1 MSSSRSLPREL
12 LHLAWPVLIAQAAVM
27 ATSVIDT
34 LMAGRL
40 SALDLAAVGIGASI
54 YATVFVTA
62 MGVLLALTP
71 VVAHHYGAG
80 RYTEIGADVR
90 QCAWL
95 AVLLSVA
102 TFTLLK
108 NPDPL
113 LAISRLT
120 PEVEVRV
127 RAYLDG
133 VAWAAPGVLFFR
145 VFFGFTTGI
154 GRPRPVMAF
163 NLLGLS
169 LKVPLNAV
177 FMYGH
182 FGLPALGG
190 AGCGW
195 STAVTAWIM
204 TLAAWWWCRRDA
216 DYAPYAVFTRF
227 DPPRP
232 AALRELLKLGLP
244 MGITFLVDVT
254 AFTFMAL
261 FIARLGAATSAA
273 HQIAANVA
281 VFVFMVPLSL
291 GNATG
296 VLVGQALGAGESRR
310 ARHAG
315 LLGLGVAI
323 AIAAATGSV
332 IWFGAGAL
340 ARGYTTDTAVACR
353 RDQPARHRRAVSRGR
368 CGTGGDGPG
377 AARLQTRHGTDGDLC
392 RGLVGRRAG
401 RRLPAGAHR
410 RPRPRAWRRRLLD
423 GGGGQPDA
431 GRRGG
436 DGLFPV
442 DIASD
447 HADACRHHEIASALA
462 QGHPDRTRQPGQAQ
476 PAGRRAQRATTSK

>member
-1 MSSSRSLPREL
+1 MTRPPSLPREL

-71 VVAHHYGAG
+71 VVSHHYGAG

-95 AVLLSVA
+95 AVLLSIA
-102 TFTLLK
+102 TFTSLK

-113 LAISRLT
+113 LAISHLT

-169 LKVPLNAV
+169 LKVPLNAI

-216 DYAPYAVFTRF
+216 DYAPYGVFARF

-232 AALRELLKLGLP
+232 QALRELLKLGLP

-281 VFVFMVPLSL
+281 VFVFMVPLAL

-315 LLGLGVAI
+315 LLGLGVACS
-323 AIAAATGSV
+323 IAALTGGA
-332 IWFGAGAL
+332 IWLGAGAL
-340 ARGYTTDTAVACR
+340 ARGYTTDSAVAAAAASLLAIVALYHAVDAVQAVMAQVLR
-353 RDQPARHRRAVSRGR
+353 GYKRATAPMVIYAVSLWGVGLGGGYLLGLTDAFGPARGAAGFWIAATASLALAGAGVTGYFLRVSRIR
-368 CGTGGDGPG
+368 
-377 AARLQTRHGTDGDLC
+377 
-392 RGLVGRRAG
+392 
-401 RRLPAGAHR
+401 
-410 RPRPRAWRRRLLD
+410 
-423 GGGGQPDA
+423 
-431 GRRGG
+431 
-436 DGLFPV
+436 
-442 DIASD
+442 
-447 HADACRHHEIASALA
+447 
-462 QGHPDRTRQPGQAQ
+462 
-476 PAGRRAQRATTSK
+476 

>member
-1 MSSSRSLPREL
+1 MSSPRSLPREL

-71 VVAHHYGAG
+71 VVSHHFGAG
-80 RYTEIGADVR
+80 RYLEIGADVR

-102 TFTLLK
+102 TFTVLK

-113 LAISRLT
+113 LAISQLT

-169 LKVPLNAV
+169 LKVPLNAI

-182 FGLPALGG
+182 FGMPALGG

-204 TLAAWWWCRRDA
+204 TLAAWLWCRGDA
-216 DYAPYAVFTRF
+216 EYAAYGVFDRF

-232 AALRELLKLGLP
+232 KALGELLKLGLP

-315 LLGLGVAI
+315 LLGLGVACGI
-323 AIAAATGSV
+323 ASVVGFCISLCAGLIARAYTSDEAVARAATSLLAIVAVYHAFDAVQAVMAQVLRGYKRATAPMV
-332 IWFGAGAL
+332 IYAVSLWGVGLGGGYLLGLTDTFGMARGAAGFWMAAVASLSLAGAGVT
-340 ARGYTTDTAVACR
+340 GYFLW
-353 RDQPARHRRAVSRGR
+353 VSRR
-368 CGTGGDGPG
+368 
-377 AARLQTRHGTDGDLC
+377 
-392 RGLVGRRAG
+392 V
-401 RRLPAGAHR
+401 
-410 RPRPRAWRRRLLD
+410 
-423 GGGGQPDA
+423 
-431 GRRGG
+431 
-436 DGLFPV
+436 
-442 DIASD
+442 
-447 HADACRHHEIASALA
+447 
-462 QGHPDRTRQPGQAQ
+462 
-476 PAGRRAQRATTSK
+476 K

>member
-71 VVAHHYGAG
+71 VVSHHYGAG

-163 NLLGLS
+163 NLLGLT

-216 DYAPYAVFTRF
+216 DYAPYAVFARF

-340 ARGYTTDTAVACR
+340 ARGYTTDIAVAAAATSLLAIVALYHVVDAVQAVMAQVLR
-353 RDQPARHRRAVSRGR
+353 GYKRATAPMVIYAVALWGVGLGGGYLLALTDSLGPAR
-368 CGTGGDGPG
+368 G
-377 AARLQTRHGTDGDLC
+377 AAGFWMAAVVSLTL
-392 RGLVGRRAG
+392 
-401 RRLPAGAHR
+401 AGAGVTSYFL
-410 RPRPRAWRRRLLD
+410 W
-423 GGGGQPDA
+423 
-431 GRRGG
+431 
-436 DGLFPV
+436 
-442 DIASD
+442 IS
-447 HADACRHHEIASALA
+447 
-462 QGHPDRTRQPGQAQ
+462 RQTMPT
-476 PAGRRAQRATTSK
+476 PAATTR